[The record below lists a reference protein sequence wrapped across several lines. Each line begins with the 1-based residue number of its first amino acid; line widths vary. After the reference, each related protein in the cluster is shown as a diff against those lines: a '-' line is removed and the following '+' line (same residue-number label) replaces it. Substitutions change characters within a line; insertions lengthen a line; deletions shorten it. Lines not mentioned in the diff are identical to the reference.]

1 MPSLLAAFGEG
12 GKGCL
17 LFAAWSYSVQERSGA
32 QIARDMRAL
41 KRVCFY
47 LAATQLQSKPQQAQ
61 HLVRTGLVLDYAGR
75 AFERARPAAT
85 QRSGKPTDPLLA
97 KPLELWRRMQ
107 QWTREVAARPP
118 PTTVAEADELEAA
131 LWIVLGS
138 GMMSGSRFS
147 TMISGLQLSTSVGC
161 QLPGCRFRHCPGN
174 RILLPTDDEVH
185 VVLPHHKTAESRQFR
200 PIEFTLTNATAVK
213 LLRTWEHSGREVRG
227 SWVGFLWYALLQLT
241 CRYPPHRCSMA
252 PPPPR
257 VRRPCSSVTATCYP
271 WWARA
276 PISPT

>member
-1 MPSLLAAFGEG
+1 MRPRTSPRRVAPEAVGPQVLQRATAA
-12 GKGCL
+12 
-17 LFAAWSYSVQERSGA
+17 QRH
-32 QIARDMRAL
+32 RH
-41 KRVCFY
+41 
-47 LAATQLQSKPQQAQ
+47 LQFVTQQAQ

-185 VVLPHHKTAESRQFR
+185 VVLPHHKTAES
-200 PIEFTLTNATAVK
+200 T
-213 LLRTWEHSGREVRG
+213 G
-227 SWVGFLWYALLQLT
+227 SFG
-241 CRYPPHRCSMA
+241 P
-252 PPPPR
+252 
-257 VRRPCSSVTATCYP
+257 SS
-271 WWARA
+271 
-276 PISPT
+276 SP